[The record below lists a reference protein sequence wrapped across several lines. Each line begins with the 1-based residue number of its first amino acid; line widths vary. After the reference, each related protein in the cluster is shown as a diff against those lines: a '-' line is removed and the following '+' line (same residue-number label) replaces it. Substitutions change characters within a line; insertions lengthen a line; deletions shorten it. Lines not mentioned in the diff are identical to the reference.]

1 MEILLAK
8 YEPPFEEAE
17 NCALSEVIR
26 KSIEIHDQ
34 RSQHLMLREAS
45 GQATRPWKKKKQEG
59 QPFAAS
65 KNCAESREKMRDR
78 RALLLGH
85 PHASSIIRSLWQV
98 ETCPGLWHALPIPG
112 PRSALE

>member
-17 NCALSEVIR
+17 NCALSEAIR
-26 KSIEIHDQ
+26 KSLEIHDQ
-34 RSQHLMLREAS
+34 RIQHLMLREAS

-59 QPFAAS
+59 QPFAVD
-65 KNCAESREKMRDR
+65 KNRPGSREKMRDR

-85 PHASSIIRSLWQV
+85 HLSSGIS
-98 ETCPGLWHALPIPG
+98 
-112 PRSALE
+112 SK